1 MNLADSSRI
10 STEEA
15 HAEPIR
21 SSPGSAPA
29 RRAPL
34 MSAAALAI
42 GLGLTGLFFVYAQT
56 AQEEN
61 AALQFE
67 RLAERL
73 ATEFERRVNLP
84 LYGLK
89 GARAV
94 YATAQSVE
102 RHEFR
107 AYVEPRD
114 LAREFPGILG
124 FGFVQRV
131 ARADLP
137 AFVAAERAD
146 HAPDFAV
153 RSSGNAP
160 ELYVVKFIEP
170 LPSNRAAMG
179 FDLGSDPTL
188 RAAVERAIRTG
199 EPTITAST
207 RLGQS
212 GAPEIFLYLAPVYR
226 NGAPAATPTERVSSL
241 AGLVFAPI
249 EPALAF
255 TDIVNGVDRLLH
267 LRVFDEGAVDVSHAV
282 FDSAPDLTTTAVRP
296 ADGTL
301 LRRRPISVG
310 GRVWTLVITPA
321 PAFAST
327 LNPTGPRVLAVAG
340 GIVTLLAAAGIF
352 TLGRGHARADS
363 LARTM
368 TAHLRASEAAARRLG
383 LVASRTSNAVVLTD
397 AAGKIDWVNGSWERI
412 TGFTLA
418 EVTGKKPGALLQ
430 GPETDPAT
438 IAHMRQGLA
447 SGEGFNVEVLN
458 YHKTGESFWF
468 ASEVRPLHDPSGGV
482 TGFMAIGTDITDR
495 KRTEQRLAASE
506 QRLTAITEHAPGV
519 FFQFEVAPDG
529 RCSVPFLSAGFSAM
543 FGRDPGEA
551 MDSPAAI
558 FECMFEHDRARV
570 IASIETAIA
579 TGAPWR
585 DAFGIVTP
593 DSAVRWIDARSAPSH
608 RPDGTKLWFG
618 VLTDI
623 SELQAARAA
632 AEDLNNQLE
641 RAIGSA
647 QQATM
652 DAVQASMAKSQFLA
666 TMSHEIRT
674 PMNGVI
680 GMTSLLLDTP
690 LSPQQREFTEI
701 IRNSGDNLLTVINDI
716 LDFSKIE
723 SGRLELEQEVF
734 DLREC
739 VEGTLDVLAPRAA
752 QKGLDLLY
760 EIQEPAPASVRGDT
774 TRLRQILVNLVGNAL
789 KFTERGE
796 VEITVTATAHAEDSV
811 RQELH
816 FAVRDTGIGIPPEAQ
831 SRLFNSFT
839 QVDASTTRKYG
850 GTGLGLAISKRLSEL
865 MGGRMWLESQLG
877 QGSTFHFTIQI
888 AVAPAE
894 RPAEPAGMPAPLRDR
909 RILIVDDNS
918 TSRRILTTLAEKWG
932 ARPTAVASGAAA
944 LTALEI
950 GATFDLA
957 VFDMQMPDMDGT
969 MLARELRTRPSTA
982 RLPLLLL
989 TSLGHHTAPEAALL
1003 FGARLSKPAKPNQ
1016 IHDALARLLSP
1027 EKESQSGQ
1035 RASAEKVAPDQL
1047 RPERLLLAE
1056 DNAVNQKVALHML
1069 AKLGFRADVAA
1080 NGLEVLAALSRQS
1093 YDVILMDMQMP
1104 EMDGLEATRR
1114 IVELYPDRAT
1124 RPWIIALTANAME
1137 GDREL
1142 CLASGMDDYLSKPM
1156 KLPDIAAA
1164 FARLP
1169 RVPA

>member
-1 MNLADSSRI
+1 
-10 STEEA
+10 
-15 HAEPIR
+15 
-21 SSPGSAPA
+21 
-29 RRAPL
+29 
-34 MSAAALAI
+34 MSGAALAV
-42 GLGLTGLFFVYAQT
+42 GLALTALFVVNAHT
-56 AQEEN
+56 AQAEKTS
-61 AALQFE
+61 LHFDRLTE
-67 RLAERL
+67 RL
-73 ATEFERRVNLP
+73 TIEFERRLNLP

-89 GARAV
+89 GARGI
-94 YATAQSVE
+94 YATSHNVE
-102 RHEFR
+102 RLEFR
-107 AYVEPRD
+107 AYVEPRH
-114 LAREFPGILG
+114 LAREFPGTLG

-146 HAPDFAV
+146 DAPDFSV
-153 RSSGNAP
+153 QTSGDAAD
-160 ELYVVKFIEP
+160 LYVVKFIEP
-170 LPSNRAAMG
+170 LEANRTVVG
-179 FDLGSDPTL
+179 FDLGSDPV
-188 RAAVERAIRTG
+188 RRSAAERAIRTG
-199 EPTITAST
+199 EPTLTGRTTLRQTGKSE
-207 RLGQS
+207 G
-212 GAPEIFLYLAPVYR
+212 FLYLAPIYR
-226 NGAPAATPTERVSSL
+226 NHAPTTTAAERDAAALGLVYAPIDPSL
-241 AGLVFAPI
+241 AFSDLVA
-249 EPALAF
+249 
-255 TDIVNGVDRLLH
+255 GVDRLLQFQ
-267 LRVFDEGAVDVSHAV
+267 VFDEGSLDGDHLV
-282 FDSAPDLTTTAVRP
+282 FDSDP
-296 ADGTL
+296 ALSAAHRATVPPPESDWS
-301 LRRRPISVG
+301 LRRHRQVSIG
-310 GRVWTLVITPA
+310 GRIWTLVITPT
-321 PAFAST
+321 PLFAAMQ
-327 LNPTGPRVLAVAG
+327 NARGPWWLALG
-340 GIVTLLAAAGIF
+340 GSVVSLLAAFVIF
-352 TLGRGHARADS
+352 TLGRGQARADA
-363 LARTM
+363 LARKM
-368 TAHLRASEAAARRLG
+368 TAHLRASEAEARRLS

-397 AAGKIDWVNGSWERI
+397 ATGKIEWVNGSWERT
-412 TGFTLA
+412 TGYTLA
-418 EVTGKKPGALLQ
+418 EIRGRKPGSFLQ
-430 GPETDPAT
+430 GPDSDPAM
-438 IAHMRQGLA
+438 IAYMRKGLA
-447 SGEGFNVEVLN
+447 SGQGFNVEVVN
-458 YHKTGESFWF
+458 YHKSGKPFWF
-468 ASEVRPLHDPSGGV
+468 ASEVRPLVDATGTL
-482 TGFMAIGTDITDR
+482 TGFMAIGTDISDR

-506 QRLTAITEHAPGV
+506 QRLSNITEHAPGV

-529 RCSVPFLSAGFSAM
+529 HRTFPFLSAGFGAM
-543 FGRDPGEA
+543 FGHDPQEA
-551 MDSPAAI
+551 MVRPAVI
-558 FECMFEHDRARV
+558 FECMFEQDRARV
-570 IASIETAIA
+570 RATMEAAITA
-579 TGAPWR
+579 GAPWR
-585 DAFGIVTP
+585 DSYGIVTP
-593 DSAVRWIDARSAPSH
+593 DGVVRWIDARSMPS
-608 RPDGTKLWFG
+608 RRTDGTKVWFG

-641 RAIGSA
+641 QAIGSA

-690 LSPQQREFTEI
+690 LTPQQREFTEI

-760 EIQEPAPASVRGDT
+760 EIREPAPASVRGDT

-789 KFTERGE
+789 KFTESGE
-796 VEITVTATAHAEDSV
+796 VEIAVTATAHPDDPQ

-850 GTGLGLAISKRLSEL
+850 GTGLGLAISKRLAEL
-865 MGGRMWLESQLG
+865 MGGRMWLESELG
-877 QGSTFHFTIQI
+877 QGSTFHFTVQV
-888 AVAPAE
+888 ALAPAGLL
-894 RPAEPAGMPAPLRDR
+894 PAPTGTPAPLRDR

-932 ARPTAVASGAAA
+932 AHPTAVASGAAA
-944 LTALEI
+944 LARLHA
-950 GATFDLA
+950 GA
-957 VFDMQMPDMDGT
+957 VFDVAVLDMQMPEMDGT
-969 MLARELRTRPSTA
+969 MLARELRAIPAAAS
-982 RLPLLLL
+982 LPLLLL
-989 TSLGHHTAPEAALL
+989 TSLGHHTMPEAALL
-1003 FGARLSKPAKPNQ
+1003 FGARLSKPAKPHQ
-1016 IHDALARLLSP
+1016 IHDTLARLLSAGP
-1027 EKESQSGQ
+1027 ETPAGH
-1035 RASAEKVAPDQL
+1035 RAAAEKAPPDQQ

-1080 NGLEVLAALSRQS
+1080 NGLEVLAALGRQT

-1142 CLASGMDDYLSKPM
+1142 CLATGMDDYLSKPM

-1169 RVPA
+1169 SQPVSA